1 MTELIFSFL
10 VLISFVFISGFVFSN
25 IFLKD
30 NIDTINFGEFGLLGI
45 VILTYFAFLVHFFFP
60 LSNKINL
67 IIILFFIVYFIFNYK
82 IYFKKNRF
90 ENKIIFISILIV
102 ILMTIKYKPNE
113 DYGFY
118 HLPYIVNVI
127 SEKVIFGLSNIQP
140 QYAWNSSWLNFS
152 AILNLP
158 YIGIKGTQLSNSL
171 LYLFIISFFFIEI
184 LKKNKNLNSLSTF
197 YILFLSF
204 YTLIKFS
211 RISEHGFDF
220 PVNFFLLISI
230 FYFIRMLETKK
241 KDQIEKNFKFLIIF
255 ITLSLTIKLTSFIGP
270 FIVCFSIY
278 YLYKEKI
285 KIKKIFP
292 ISLFCLSFLIFW
304 LIQQFI
310 YSGCFVPFFEFT
322 CIKSVSWSDTE
333 ISKVLSG
340 ATGAIN
346 KSYYQY
352 KGTLSEVEYGQ
363 NFNWVSTWFL
373 RHKVE
378 FLEHFAALIIP
389 ILFFLFL
396 NINFLNKKNEKIN
409 FINENKKIIPILY
422 VFITFGLIVWFI
434 RSPVIRFG
442 IPYLY
447 CFIFLLVFSLIK
459 KQTNIY
465 NNKSITIIICLCVI
479 FNVTKNITRINEAKS
494 LSNIFPTILENN
506 YSTITKNGF
515 EINYPDPKIVSSQSQ
530 LCWSIPF
537 ICDLGK
543 ARNREYKKING
554 YLFVIRE

>member
-10 VLISFVFISGFVFSN
+10 LLISFVFISGLIFSN
-25 IFLKD
+25 IFFKD

-45 VILTYFAFLVHFFFP
+45 VILTYLAFLIHFFFP
-60 LSNKINL
+60 LNTKINL
-67 IIILFFIVYFIFNYK
+67 ITILFFIFYFAFNYK
-82 IYFKKNRF
+82 IYLKKNQF

-102 ILMTIKYKPNE
+102 IIMTVKYRPNE

-118 HLPYIVNVI
+118 HLPYIINII

-152 AILNLP
+152 AILNVP

-171 LYLFIISFFFIEI
+171 LYLFIIIFFFIEI
-184 LKKNKNLNSLSTF
+184 TKNKNIYSLSKF
-197 YILFLSF
+197 YILFLCF

-230 FYFIRMLETKK
+230 FYFIKMLETKK
-241 KDQIEKNFKFLIIF
+241 KDQIEKNFKLLIIL

-270 FIVCFSIY
+270 FIVFYSIY
-278 YLYKEKI
+278 HLYEERI
-285 KIKKIFP
+285 KIKKILP
-292 ISLFCLSFLIFW
+292 VSAFCLSFLFFW
-304 LIQQFI
+304 FIQQFI

-352 KGTLSEVEYGQ
+352 KGILSETEYGQ

-378 FLEHFAALIIP
+378 FLEHFAAFIIP

-396 NINFLNKKNEKIN
+396 NMSFLNKKNKKIK
-409 FINENKKIIPILY
+409 FINEKKKIILILF
-422 VFITFGLIVWFI
+422 VLITFGLIVWFI

-442 IPYLY
+442 IPYLF
-447 CFIFLLVFSLIK
+447 CFTFLLVFLLIK
-459 KQTNIY
+459 KQINVY
-465 NNKSITIIICLCVI
+465 NNKSIITIICLCVI

-506 YSTITKNGF
+506 YSTIIKNGF

-530 LCWSIPF
+530 FCWSIPF